1 MMRARVR
8 FALGVALGDG
18 HVVVFGLL
26 SRRRERAMGVSEG
39 SRASERTSGD
49 DGAHPGRRR
58 AASHNRPRTA
68 GNFRGGPGAGDVCT
82 TSPLALHIPEKSTT
96 GSTAPTPPQVLMKFE
111 MMPSTRGF
119 IVPSSFNFL
128 SHSRCLRASAILPSC
143 STGVTGLW

>member
-26 SRRRERAMGVSEG
+26 SRRGERAMGVSEG

-58 AASHNRPRTA
+58 AAIANGPKPLPENS
-68 GNFRGGPGAGDVCT
+68 GGADDACT
-82 TSPLALHIPEKSTT
+82 T
-96 GSTAPTPPQVLMKFE
+96 
-111 MMPSTRGF
+111 
-119 IVPSSFNFL
+119 
-128 SHSRCLRASAILPSC
+128 
-143 STGVTGLW
+143 